1 VKIGK
6 LVRNDYP
13 VGLIVDIH
21 DYCNARCK
29 MCPYEFLHKKLDQG
43 KMDWSLYAKIV
54 NDFSTLIERY
64 KFKGM
69 MTYCNMGEPFM
80 MKSLFKYTSYA
91 EQKGIDVY
99 INTNASLMTP
109 SKLDLLFNSGFHGS
123 FNISFHAASKELY
136 KDIMGLDYEKTL
148 KNIEYLI
155 ANYSKKKI
163 SINALNYHWPSDE
176 GEKIHSLFKKL
187 GIDIS
192 VNKPISRAGLMALY
206 RKSSRYIIAGC
217 GPERVLY
224 QMIITH
230 NGDVLLCCNDMARKA
245 IVGNVKQN
253 SIQQVW
259 NGAIFNDFL
268 EKIYMGKPSA
278 PNFICKLCE
287 ESVPYFSVRRFIKSL
302 FPKKTLEFIKSR
314 KDEEWIISK
323 ALQNDNIKHSST
335 SRINKNS

>member
-1 VKIGK
+1 MKIGK

-29 MCPYEFLHKKLDQG
+29 MCPYKTLHKKLDQG

-54 NDFSTLIERY
+54 DDFSTLIERY

-69 MTYCNMGEPFM
+69 MTYCNMGEPFVEGN
-80 MKSLFKYTSYA
+80 LYKYTSYA
-91 EQKGIDVY
+91 EQKGINVY

-109 SKLDLLFNSGFHGS
+109 SKLNLLFNSGFYGS

-136 KDIMGLDYEKTL
+136 EDIMGLDYEKTL

-155 ANYSKKKI
+155 ANYPKEKI

-176 GEKIHSLFKKL
+176 EEKLHSLFKKL
-187 GIDIS
+187 GIDIG
-192 VNKPISRAGLMALY
+192 VNKPISRAGLVALCGKTF
-206 RKSSRYIIAGC
+206 RHRIAGC

-230 NGDVLLCCNDMARKA
+230 YGDVLLCCDDMARKA

-259 NGAIFNDFL
+259 NGAIFKDYL
-268 EKIYMGKPSA
+268 DKIYLGKPSP

-287 ESVPYFSVRRFIKSL
+287 ESVPYWSIRRFMKSL
-302 FPKKTLEFIKSR
+302 LPQAMLRFIRSKRKKDWGLSR
-314 KDEEWIISK
+314 S
-323 ALQNDNIKHSST
+323 LM
-335 SRINKNS
+335 